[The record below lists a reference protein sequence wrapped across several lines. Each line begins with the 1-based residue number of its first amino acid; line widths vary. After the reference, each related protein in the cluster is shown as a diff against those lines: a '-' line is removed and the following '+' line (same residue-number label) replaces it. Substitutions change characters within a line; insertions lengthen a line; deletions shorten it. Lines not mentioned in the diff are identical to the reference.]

1 MTAVDASLSEVVV
14 ILNAAYE
21 DRLGEAVAQLEAV
34 GLQVSSADDDHS
46 VVQGV
51 IDSTRLAELE
61 ALPSVDYVR
70 RVFTYD
76 ANFPPGD
83 PRDRDGV

>member
-1 MTAVDASLSEVVV
+1 MDASYSDVVV
-14 ILNAAYE
+14 ILNPAYE
-21 DRLGEAVAQLEAV
+21 DRLGEAVAMLQQL
-34 GLQVSSADDDHS
+34 GLEVSSADDDHS
-46 VVQGV
+46 VVEGV
-51 IDSTRLAELE
+51 IDVMKLKALEEL
-61 ALPSVDYVR
+61 PCVDYVR